1 MILSSGKPF
10 LLPGGPFGC
19 LLIHDFASTPQE
31 TRWLGTQLN
40 EAGFTVLAIRLS
52 GHGTISTD
60 LQRTRFSDWI
70 ACVEDGFT
78 ILHHQC
84 DKLVA
89 IGISMGG
96 ALALIASVKCRI
108 DGVVTISTPYNIPP
122 ISNIKRLRVLML
134 LMQLIGLGQR
144 PILKTPFSNKL
155 GALFASE
162 RHLYSSVPPRIIIEV
177 NDLFK
182 EMQRILPNVS
192 VPALL
197 IEADPVRNGDP
208 PQTTEILDHLTTK
221 RTKVLRIRRSDSKD
235 VMLQEQERITS
246 AIIQFVV
253 GLSGFQ
259 L

>member
-1 MILSSGKPF
+1 MILSGGKPF

-31 TRWLGTQLN
+31 VRWLGTRLN

-60 LQRTRFSDWI
+60 LRRTRFSDWI

-78 ILHHQC
+78 ILRHHC

-122 ISNIKRLRVLML
+122 ISNIKSLRALML
-134 LMQLIGLGQR
+134 LLQLIGLGQR

-155 GALFASE
+155 GILFASE
-162 RHLYSSVPPRIIIEV
+162 RLLYPSVPPRVILEV
-177 NDLFK
+177 NELFK
-182 EMQRILPNVS
+182 EMQRTLPNVS

-197 IEADPVRNGDP
+197 IDADPVRNGDS
-208 PQTTEILDHLTTK
+208 PQTTEILNYLRTK
-221 RTKVLRIRRSDSKD
+221 RTKVLRIKQSGSKD
-235 VMLQEQERITS
+235 VMLQEQERITA
-246 AIIQFVV
+246 AIIQFVAS
-253 GLSGFQ
+253 LSGFQ

>member
-1 MILSSGKPF
+1 MISSSGKPF

-19 LLIHDFASTPQE
+19 LLIHDFASAPQE
-31 TRWLGTQLN
+31 TCWLGTQLN

-60 LQRTRFSDWI
+60 LKRARFSDWI

-78 ILHHQC
+78 ILRHQC

-96 ALALIASVKCRI
+96 ALGLIASVKCGI
-108 DGVVTISTPYNIPP
+108 DGVVAISTPYNIPP
-122 ISNIKRLRVLML
+122 ISNNKSLRVLML
-134 LMQLIGLGQR
+134 LMQFIGLGQR
-144 PILKTPFSNKL
+144 PILKTPFSDKL
-155 GALFASE
+155 GALFTPE
-162 RHLYSSVPPRIIIEV
+162 RLSYPSVPPRVILEV
-177 NDLFK
+177 NELFK

-192 VPALL
+192 IPALL
-197 IEADPVRNGDP
+197 IEADSARNGDT

-221 RTKVLRIRRSDSKD
+221 RTKVLRIRQSDSKD

-246 AIIQFVV
+246 AIIRFVA